1 MQSILLH
8 ALIAASALPLYR
20 SSTRP
25 WHMTGKSY
33 LLLHIGSLTTV
44 FAGLVGRLAWS
55 SRQRLTA
62 IAHRPVEAKGP
73 DAGTV
78 GNLPTPGCAA
88 ATASRISYGTS
99 RECMVV
105 GSAEA
110 DSIID
115 RREDGDLRRP
125 HHPNRRGHD
134 IELVPVN
141 TALRAGLLTLSLGP
155 PPLRSSAP
163 PPLRLSARVRPA
175 SSPPLLRP
183 ISSPSTAIS
192 SLSPPA
198 RHLCLPNSP
207 CGLQMS

>member
-115 RREDGDLRRP
+115 RREDG
-125 HHPNRRGHD
+125 
-134 IELVPVN
+134 LVCSRFRL
-141 TALRAGLLTLSLGP
+141 ALRP
-155 PPLRSSAP
+155 SAP